1 MAEILCESDNMLP
14 KINIRKCYSN
24 TIEFGPN
31 KELIK
36 HIKYKLKNKEL
47 FMNTLK
53 RKKKKKKCITKD
65 KTSNTE
71 NQKNINFF
79 LKSSNLIRVLY
90 EDKNT
95 DNIGFKTCF
104 GNFFTDNKIN
114 KLIEPQT
121 NRNKKSVD
129 ISIISKNKKI
139 IIDANE
145 NSSNDNDQT
154 KTIRYSSNKNV
165 NKTFKEINTNSKKII
180 PQDKSINQ
188 LFNLSITPKVNEK
201 NKSNLY
207 LMKTNYQTLNSLS
220 NDFPSSVREY
230 GSKLKENKNNKY

>member
-14 KINIRKCYSN
+14 KIDIRNCESN
-24 TIEFGPN
+24 TIEFGSN

-79 LKSSNLIRVLY
+79 LKSSNLIPVLY

-114 KLIEPQT
+114 KLIEPQI
-121 NRNKKSVD
+121 NKY
-129 ISIISKNKKI
+129 KKI
-139 IIDANE
+139 
-145 NSSNDNDQT
+145 
-154 KTIRYSSNKNV
+154 KY
-165 NKTFKEINTNSKKII
+165 KK
-180 PQDKSINQ
+180 
-188 LFNLSITPKVNEK
+188 
-201 NKSNLY
+201 
-207 LMKTNYQTLNSLS
+207 
-220 NDFPSSVREY
+220 
-230 GSKLKENKNNKY
+230 